1 MHNKKQKKRLLKI
14 GMETKNRESKNCYV
28 EHLWLVESVRCV
40 ILNVK
45 RQGKDT
51 EPFVKGEK
59 ECG

>member
-1 MHNKKQKKRLLKI
+1 MVWKQKTEKVKIVTQNIFGWEKRV
-14 GMETKNRESKNCYV
+14 S
-28 EHLWLVESVRCV
+28 CV

-51 EPFVKGEK
+51 ESFVKGKK